1 MKILHTSDW
10 HLGRALYGRKRYAEF
25 EHFLDW
31 LLKTIV
37 QEQIDILLVAG
48 DVFDTGTPG
57 NTAQALYYRFLHRV
71 AASCCRHVVII
82 AGNHDSPSFLNAPR
96 ELLKALDVHVVG
108 SPAEG
113 LGSALGDELHD
124 KLRDELLVLRD
135 TQGNPEMIVCAVPY
149 LRDRDIRTVEA
160 GESIADKE
168 RKLTEGI
175 RSHYAGI
182 VSLARQKR
190 AALGVDIPVVAMGHL
205 FTAGGKTVEGDGVR
219 ELYVGS
225 LAHVA
230 ANIFPD
236 DLAYVALG
244 HLHVPQQ
251 VGDSG
256 SVRYSG
262 SPLPMGFGEAGQQ
275 KSVVIVEFFSP
286 EAAGD
291 AQSCEQTT
299 GWRGRSLIKLI
310 KLIKLIPVP
319 VFRKL
324 ERIQGD
330 LTLILGRI
338 RELAENDTP
347 AWLEVIYEGDTVAGT
362 GGLRQ
367 HLDDAVSGT
376 QLDILCVKNSRA
388 MNRVL
393 HRSCDQETLDDLNV
407 KDVFAR
413 CLAAHDVPQV
423 QRPELIAAYDEIVQS
438 LYAAD

>member
-25 EHFLDW
+25 EYFLDW
-31 LLKTIV
+31 LLNTIV

-57 NTAQALYYRFLHRV
+57 NAAQALYYRFLHRV

-113 LGSALGDELHD
+113 LNNALSDEM
-124 KLRDELLVLRD
+124 RDELLVLSD

-149 LRDRDIRTVEA
+149 LRDRDIRIAEA

-168 RKLTEGI
+168 RKLIEGI
-175 RSHYAGI
+175 RNHYAEI

-190 AALGVDIPVVAMGHL
+190 AALGADIPVVAMGHL
-205 FTAGGKTVEGDGVR
+205 FTAGGQTVEGDGVR

-244 HLHVPQQ
+244 HLHVPQK
-251 VGDSG
+251 VGNSD

-262 SPLPMGFGEAGQQ
+262 SPLPMGFGEARQQ

-286 EAAGD
+286 ETAGD
-291 AQSCEQTT
+291 AQLNEQTPD
-299 GWRGRSLIKLI
+299 WRGRSR
-310 KLIKLIPVP
+310 IKLIPVP
-319 VFRKL
+319 VFQKL

-330 LTLILGRI
+330 LTLILGRL
-338 RELAENDTP
+338 RELAENDTQ
-347 AWLEVIYEGDTVAGT
+347 AWLEVIYEGDAGA

-376 QLDILCVKNSRA
+376 QLDMLCVRNTRA

-393 HRSCDQETLDDLNV
+393 RRTCDQETLDDLNV
-407 KDVFAR
+407 NDVFAR
-413 CLAAHDVPQV
+413 CLAAHGVPQA
-423 QRPELIAAYDEIVQS
+423 QQPELIAAYDEIVQS

>member
-10 HLGRALYGRKRYAEF
+10 HLGRALYGRKRTAEF

-31 LLKTIV
+31 LLKTIT
-37 QEQIDILLVAG
+37 QEHVDILLVAG

-113 LGSALGDELHD
+113 LGNALGDELC
-124 KLRDELLVLRD
+124 DELLVLHD
-135 TQGNPEMIVCAVPY
+135 AQGNPEMIVCAVPY
-149 LRDRDIRTVEA
+149 LRDRDIRTAEA

-168 RKLTEGI
+168 RKLIEGI
-175 RSHYAGI
+175 RNHYAGI
-182 VSLARQKR
+182 VSLARQKQ
-190 AALGVDIPVVAMGHL
+190 AALGADLPVVAMGHL

-262 SPLPMGFGEAGQQ
+262 SPLPMGFGEAKQQ

-286 EAAGD
+286 ETASG
-291 AQSCEQTT
+291 AQSSEQTA
-299 GWRGRSLIKLI
+299 GWREWS
-310 KLIKLIPVP
+310 LIKLIPVP
-319 VFRKL
+319 VFQKL

-330 LTLILGRI
+330 LTQILSRI
-338 RELAENDTP
+338 RELAENDTQV
-347 AWLEVIYEGDTVAGT
+347 WLEVIYEGDTVAAA

-367 HLDDAVSGT
+367 HLDEAVSGT

-388 MNRVL
+388 MNRAM
-393 HRSCDQETLDDLNV
+393 HRTCEQETLDDLNV
-407 KDVFAR
+407 RDVFAR
-413 CLAAHDVPQV
+413 CLAVHGVPQA
-423 QRPELIAAYDEIVQS
+423 QQPELIAAYDEIVHA
-438 LYAAD
+438 LYATD

>member
-10 HLGRALYGRKRYAEF
+10 HLGRALYGRKRYMEF

-31 LLKTIV
+31 LLETIV
-37 QEQIDILLVAG
+37 QEQADVLLVAG

-57 NTAQALYYRFLHRV
+57 NSAQMLYYRFLHRV

-108 SPAEG
+108 NLTED
-113 LGSALGDELHD
+113 LN
-124 KLRDELLVLRD
+124 DELLVLNNA
-135 TQGNPEMIVCAVPY
+135 QGNPEMVVCAVPY
-149 LRDRDIRTVEA
+149 LRDRDIRVAEA

-168 RKLTEGI
+168 RKLIEGI
-175 RSHYAGI
+175 RNHYAGI

-205 FTAGGKTVEGDGVR
+205 FTAGGKTVDGDGVR

-244 HLHVPQQ
+244 HLHVPQK
-251 VGDSG
+251 VGDFG

-286 EAAGD
+286 ETAGGMQSNEQAAG
-291 AQSCEQTT
+291 
-299 GWRGRSLIKLI
+299 WHGRS
-310 KLIKLIPVP
+310 LIKLIPVP
-319 VFRKL
+319 VFQRL

-330 LTLILGRI
+330 LTLILNRI
-338 RELAENDTP
+338 RELAENDTQ
-347 AWLEVIYEGDTVAGT
+347 AWLEVIYEGDAVTHA

-376 QLDILCVKNSRA
+376 RLDILCVKNNRA

-393 HRSCDQETLDDLNV
+393 HRTCDQETLDDLNV
-407 KDVFAR
+407 NDVFAR
-413 CLAAHDVPQV
+413 CLAAHGVPQT
-423 QRPELIAAYDEIVQS
+423 QQPELIAAYDEIVHA

>member
-10 HLGRALYGRKRYAEF
+10 HLGRALYGRKRYVEF

-31 LLKTIV
+31 LLKTIA
-37 QEQIDILLVAG
+37 QEQADVLLVAG

-108 SPAEG
+108 NLTED
-113 LGSALGDELHD
+113 LN
-124 KLRDELLVLRD
+124 DELLVLND
-135 TQGNPEMIVCAVPY
+135 AQGHPEMIVCAVPY
-149 LRDRDIRTVEA
+149 LRDRDIRVAEA
-160 GESIADKE
+160 GESITDKE
-168 RKLTEGI
+168 RKLIEGI
-175 RSHYAGI
+175 RNHYAGI

-190 AALGVDIPVVAMGHL
+190 AALGADIPVVAMGHL

-244 HLHVPQQ
+244 HLHVPQK
-251 VGDSG
+251 VGG
-256 SVRYSG
+256 SDNVRYSG

-275 KSVVIVEFFSP
+275 KSVVLVEFFSP
-286 EAAGD
+286 KTASD
-291 AQSCEQTT
+291 AQSHEQTT

-310 KLIKLIPVP
+310 PVP
-319 VFRKL
+319 VFQKL

-330 LTLILGRI
+330 LTLILSRI
-338 RELAENDTP
+338 RELVENDTQS
-347 AWLEVIYEGDTVAGT
+347 WLEVIYEGDAALGVI
-362 GGLRQ
+362 GLRQ
-367 HLDDAVSGT
+367 SLDDAVSGT
-376 QLDILCVKNSRA
+376 QLDILCIKNSKA

-393 HRSCDQETLDDLNV
+393 RRTCDQETLDDLNV
-407 KDVFAR
+407 KDVFVR
-413 CLAAHDVPQV
+413 CLAAYGVPQV
-423 QRPELIAAYDEIVQS
+423 QQPELIVAYDEIVHM
-438 LYAAD
+438 LYATD